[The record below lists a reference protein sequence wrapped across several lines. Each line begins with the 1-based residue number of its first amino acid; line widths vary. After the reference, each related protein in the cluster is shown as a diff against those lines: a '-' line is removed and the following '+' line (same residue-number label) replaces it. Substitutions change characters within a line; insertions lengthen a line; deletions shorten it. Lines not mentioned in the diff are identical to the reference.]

1 MSDNRVQG
9 TAQATQR
16 ATLPGLELPRDAA
29 PAQARFNRAV
39 KEHLEVRQGTRGNP
53 YERGLTLRDV
63 DARLQSLGLTVSVSA
78 AVPRTASGGGVATVG
93 PGGTQTFIPFEALAE
108 KLRSTKLFTDLTR
121 RIDDPARFD
130 DLPERTRALLL
141 EDIAQV
147 RQQADASIRRVDDVI
162 KTATESFAQTVTTVQ
177 ANISQAAA
185 GVRQV
190 QFASASLNRAT
201 AGLVTTITARLDN
214 FSGGAPGTAT
224 VESKMTAIADRATGL
239 EAQYTL
245 KVSAGGAMAGFGLAA
260 TTNAA
265 GNATSAFIIQADKFA
280 IVSSSYSG
288 GLTTSPDVTKIP
300 FGIDGTGIFMTGNV
314 RIDGDLLV
322 TGTVTTGKL
331 GTGAVT
337 ADKLA
342 AGAVTLAKFASSI
355 EPVSIVSS
363 VPGTKS
369 TETVF
374 NTTDGKLYRWNG
386 AAYVATVPSADITGL
401 VTNAQ
406 IEALA
411 ASKVTGTLTD
421 AQLADISAAKITGQI
436 VETQITDGAIST
448 PKIYAGAV
456 VAASIAAGA
465 ITTAKI
471 AAGAVT
477 ATEIAAGSITTAKI
491 AAGAVTAN
499 EIAAGSITTAKLD
512 ALAVTADKLAANSI
526 VAGKIAA
533 GAVSA
538 TELSVSQLSAIS
550 ANLGSVTAGN
560 ITGTANIDIA
570 GTAKIKGAFT
580 SGSYNVALAVNE
592 SYSAQTGLVAYTTGS
607 TFSAIVGVGM
617 ATGAS
622 GVFGS
627 SSGGAG
633 VGGNATG
640 SGGVGVSA
648 VGVLGAVALSV
659 TGAMAIDNTSLV
671 TNLNA
676 NFVGG
681 KQASELCQIVG
692 GNTGTATVAGTGL
705 NLTTTVS
712 GVTVTCS
719 SNNIV
724 IEAVSDARL
733 KQDIEDEALGLGFIR
748 QLRPRTYRMK
758 ADPALLYHGFLY
770 QELAEVL
777 PREGDALVQH
787 RPDRYGG
794 VDYNSLIAPLVL
806 SVQQQDSEV
815 QALRAR
821 VAALE
826 SQLAA

>member
-1 MSDNRVQG
+1 MSTNRVQG

-16 ATLPGLELPRDAA
+16 ATLPGLELPRDVTAS
-29 PAQARFNRAV
+29 QARFNRAV
-39 KEHLEVRQGTRGNP
+39 KEHLEVRQGARGNP

-63 DARLQSLGLTVSVSA
+63 DARLQSLGFPISVSA
-78 AVPRTASGGGVATVG
+78 AVPQTASGGGVATVG

-130 DLPERTRALLL
+130 DLPQRTRALLL

-147 RQQADASIRRVDDVI
+147 RQEADASIRRVDDII

-245 KVSAGGAMAGFGLAA
+245 KVAAGGYVAGYGVAS

-280 IVSSSYSG
+280 IVDSSYTG
-288 GLTTSPDVTKIP
+288 GLTNSPASQYVM
-300 FGIDGTGIFMTGNV
+300 FGVDGDGAYVKGNLKIDGQ
-314 RIDGDLLV
+314 
-322 TGTVTTGKL
+322 
-331 GTGAVT
+331 
-337 ADKLA
+337 
-342 AGAVTLAKFASSI
+342 
-355 EPVSIVSS
+355 
-363 VPGTKS
+363 
-369 TETVF
+369 
-374 NTTDGKLYRWNG
+374 
-386 AAYVATVPSADITGL
+386 
-401 VTNAQ
+401 AQ
-406 IEALA
+406 I
-411 ASKVTGTLTD
+411 
-421 AQLADISAAKITGQI
+421 
-436 VETQITDGAIST
+436 
-448 PKIYAGAV
+448 
-456 VAASIAAGA
+456 
-465 ITTAKI
+465 
-471 AAGAVT
+471 
-477 ATEIAAGSITTAKI
+477 
-491 AAGAVTAN
+491 
-499 EIAAGSITTAKLD
+499 
-512 ALAVTADKLAANSI
+512 
-526 VAGKIAA
+526 
-533 GAVSA
+533 
-538 TELSVSQLSAIS
+538 
-550 ANLGSVTAGN
+550 
-560 ITGTANIDIA
+560 
-570 GTAKIKGAFT
+570 KGI
-580 SGSYNVALAVNE
+580 
-592 SYSAQTGLVAYTTGS
+592 TTGS
-607 TFSAIVGVGM
+607 DGNQYALTVNDTLASNSGGYFRASGSNTYAALR
-617 ATGAS
+617 ATGLS
-622 GVFGS
+622 GARGIEATS
-627 SSGGAG
+627 QGAG
-633 VGGNATG
+633 GIA
-640 SGGVGVSA
+640 VSA
-648 VGVLGAVALSV
+648 VGLFGAVGLSVLGTTSV
-659 TGAMAIDNTSLV
+659 TGQISSSLATGTAPLAVTSTTLN

-676 NFVGG
+676 DMVDGLH
-681 KQASELCQIVG
+681 ASSLCQIVV

-724 IEAVSDARL
+724 IEPVSDARL
-733 KQDIEDEALGLGFIR
+733 KQDIEDESLGLGFIR

-758 ADPALLYHGFLY
+758 AAPSLLYHGFLY

-806 SVQQQDSEV
+806 SVQQQDREV